1 MDRALQIS
9 RALTRLMAIVGGVI
23 LLILAGVI
31 CFEVIARKLFAF
43 STRATEEY
51 SGYGLAICLSW
62 SIAFTLLERAHVRI
76 DFLYRKAAK
85 PLAIAMDL
93 TALLAILAAIGLMA
107 VNAFTVFLF
116 NLEFLSRSNSTLQT
130 PLWIPQ
136 LIWLFGFAVFI
147 CVALVLLAAVLR
159 RILQKDQ
166 AAVQALI
173 GPRGL
178 DDEIKDDLTASGL
191 AREDAS
197 RDKSALGTAR

>member
-1 MDRALQIS
+1 MDSALRIS

-23 LLILAGVI
+23 LLALAGVI
-31 CFEVIARKLFAF
+31 CFEVVARKLFAF

-76 DFLYRKAAK
+76 DFLYRKMAR
-85 PLAIAMDL
+85 PFAIAMDL

-107 VNAFTVFLF
+107 VNAFAVFQF

-136 LIWLFGFAVFI
+136 LIWLLGFLVFI
-147 CVALVLLAAVLR
+147 CVALILLAAALR
-159 RILQKDQ
+159 HILRGDQ
-166 AAVQALI
+166 AAAQALV

-178 DDEIKDDLTASGL
+178 DDEIKDELTASGFGRKDG
-191 AREDAS
+191 ARDDPAVGAS
-197 RDKSALGTAR
+197 R